1 MLRRM
6 KKRSIAL
13 LTFFPLLISLL
24 LTGAAQVHQP
34 EVRAIWVTRFDFKTP
49 ADVEAIV
56 ANCVRAGFTDIFFQ
70 IRGNGTVSYPSRV
83 EPWAFELTGPDASFT
98 GRNPGWDPLKVAA
111 ASAKSRGI
119 RLHAYMNVLPGW
131 RGVKEPPHTA
141 GQLWTAHPGWFMV
154 DSLGQRMRPTG
165 GWYSFLNP
173 ALPDVRQH
181 LTQLAAELARYD
193 IAGLHLDYIR
203 FPYDYKDVAREIY
216 PKASAAEIA
225 KRADFSYDR
234 FSTEQVRAH
243 YKNNW
248 GAFRRASVSQTV
260 AELRQT
266 FKSQRGAPCVISSSV
281 LADFDLGY
289 GTAFQDSRRWA
300 KDQLVDWLI
309 PMNYNPQLFD
319 ERLGKMHK
327 SLGSRS
333 TGEQLVVGIDCKAT
347 PAEIRRQIAAVKKA
361 GCRGYALFAY
371 SYLFENHQPTAK
383 GRALSSLR

>member
-6 KKRSIAL
+6 KKLSTAFSGL
-13 LTFFPLLISLL
+13 LLLLISLF
-24 LTGAAQVHQP
+24 LTGAASSHLP

-49 ADVEAIV
+49 SDVDAIV
-56 ANCVRAGFTDIFFQ
+56 ANCARAGFTDIFFQ

-83 EPWAFELTGPDASFT
+83 EPWAFELSGTDPSFT

-111 ASAKSRGI
+111 DSAGKRGI

-131 RGVKEPPHTA
+131 RGVKEPPRSA
-141 GQLWTAHPGWFMV
+141 GQMWTAHPDWFMV

-216 PKASAAEIA
+216 PKASADEIS
-225 KRADFSYDR
+225 RRSDFSYDR
-234 FSTEQVRAH
+234 FSMAQVRK
-243 YKNNW
+243 YSGNW
-248 GAFRRASVSQTV
+248 GAFRRASVSQVV
-260 AELRQT
+260 AGLNKT
-266 FKSQRGAPCVISSSV
+266 FKAARGPQCVVSSSV
-281 LADFDLGY
+281 LADFDKGY
-289 GTAFQDSRRWA
+289 SSAFQDSRSWA
-300 KDQLVDWLI
+300 ENRYVDWLV
-309 PMNYNPQLFD
+309 PMNYNAKLFND
-319 ERLGKMHK
+319 RLEKMRK
-327 SLGSRS
+327 SLGRRG
-333 TGEQLVVGIDCKAT
+333 TGEQLVVGIDCKAD
-347 PAEIRRQIAAVKKA
+347 PAEIRRQIDAVRKA

-371 SYLFENHQPTAK
+371 SYLFENHRPSAK
-383 GRALSSLR
+383 GLALTGSR